1 MRDFVAEVLTEV
13 AAGPIGLVDLA
24 NRLGA
29 PPPEVR
35 RAMRTLK
42 ARRLA
47 VCHVESRICRVT
59 PTGAAV
65 VRRGAHRPR
74 PPMDWPQLKAHLE
87 GQGWS
92 IVKDSDG
99 FVAVHRGRRGTA
111 AAQTVAGLLRSIG
124 DRV

>member
-1 MRDFVAEVLTEV
+1 MRAFLADVLTEV
-13 AAGPIGLVDLA
+13 AAGPVGLVELA
-24 NRLGA
+24 ARLDA
-29 PPPEVR
+29 DPLEVR
-35 RAMRTLK
+35 KALSTLR

-47 VCHVESRICRVT
+47 LCHVDSRICRVT

-99 FVAVHRGRRGTA
+99 YVAVHRGRRGTA

-124 DRV
+124 DRA